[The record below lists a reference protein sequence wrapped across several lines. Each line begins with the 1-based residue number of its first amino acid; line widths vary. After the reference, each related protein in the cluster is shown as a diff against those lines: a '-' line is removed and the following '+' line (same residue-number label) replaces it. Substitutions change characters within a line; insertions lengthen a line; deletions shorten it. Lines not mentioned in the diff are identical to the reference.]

1 MFARH
6 RIGLLSVLVL
16 LAPTAATAISDI
28 PFRDLTVTPVEWRAD
43 GRVNGVEFEDS
54 GTISSTGAFTI
65 AVPVN
70 GDSFTFSGTYV
81 AEIDVADDLR
91 AGIGNLAVNLTSLT
105 GTVNYISVDV
115 GNPLNFAG
123 ALNVTRAFLD
133 VPTTIGSDTTTLL
146 FDLDTASAIL
156 GVYFFTC
163 LEGRTPSRCKWP
175 VFGFP
180 ELYMGGTTIEAF
192 PSIVASFSAWNVD
205 GDAGVYEYDGVVTYS
220 AISMI
225 TNPEPSTAVLLGFGL
240 VGLLAVRRRG
250 AR

>member
-1 MFARH
+1 MFAGH

-163 LEGRTPSRCKWP
+163 LEGRTPSLHRCAP
-175 VFGFP
+175 RIR
-180 ELYMGGTTIEAF
+180 LGGAPGGEAKG
-192 PSIVASFSAWNVD
+192 SAVAEPLQVRLEMPRLRSGRRLASRAD
-205 GDAGVYEYDGVVTYS
+205 G
-220 AISMI
+220 
-225 TNPEPSTAVLLGFGL
+225 
-240 VGLLAVRRRG
+240 
-250 AR
+250 